1 VRIASPWV
9 SHSAVEPTTSD
20 MTNTEA
26 LMSTPPDPSERIYN
40 TTHTTE
46 PTRGWCS
53 DRTPRPSG
61 RRVSVGS
68 DEGMEAVRNAAKSPC
83 AAWHVHCGER
93 HTAPLFLAASQGV
106 SDDDPRL
113 RR

>member
-46 PTRGWCS
+46 PRRGS
-53 DRTPRPSG
+53 RFNLVPARPDSRRSIIATP
-61 RRVSVGS
+61 
-68 DEGMEAVRNAAKSPC
+68 K
-83 AAWHVHCGER
+83 
-93 HTAPLFLAASQGV
+93 
-106 SDDDPRL
+106 
-113 RR
+113 